1 MQINKYKLFV
11 FDELDSTNSEAIR
24 IAQNQKTNLN
34 CAVLAK
40 SQTSGRGRSG
50 KNWKSSAGNLHAS
63 LLIKPNKELELLPQ
77 LSFVTALA
85 VYDSIESSLRATKR
99 SVAIQKNNSWIP
111 LQARGM
117 TGTEIIH
124 TTTPCENDKIQLNSQ
139 SFRQDEF
146 KAEPAERIKIR
157 EHRRMPQNSLAS
169 SFVNDA
175 VKLKWPN
182 DVLIN
187 GKKISGILLE
197 SVKVEEDYYLIIGI
211 GINITHHPE
220 NIDQPTTSLSNEN
233 LPIMEPQ
240 ALLETLIDN
249 FEKYYQIWEKEGFAS
264 IRKKWLEHAY
274 KLHGNISIKYQNEII
289 GGIFKDIDSTGKI
302 ILQLPSKK
310 ILSLSTAELS
320 F

>member
-1 MQINKYKLFV
+1 MQINNYKLFV

-24 IAQNQKTNLN
+24 IAQSQKPNIN

-40 SQTSGRGRSG
+40 SQTRGRGRSG
-50 KNWKSSAGNLHAS
+50 KSWQSSTGNLHAS

-85 VYDSIESSLRATKR
+85 VYDSIESSLQEKTASFDEVSMQQHLRR
-99 SVAIQKNNSWIP
+99 
-111 LQARGM
+111 
-117 TGTEIIH
+117 
-124 TTTPCENDKIQLNSQ
+124 NDRIQLNSQ

-157 EHRRMPQNSLAS
+157 EHRRMSQNSLAS

-175 VKLKWPN
+175 VRLKWPN

-197 SVKVEEDYYLIIGI
+197 SVKVDDDYYLIIGI
-211 GINITHHPE
+211 GINITYHPE
-220 NIDQPTTSLSNEN
+220 NIDQPTTSLSAAN
-233 LPIMEPQ
+233 LPITEPQ
-240 ALLETLIDN
+240 VLLEILIDN
-249 FEKYYQIWEKEGFAS
+249 FEKYYQIWKKEGFAS
-264 IRKKWLEHAY
+264 IRKKWLQHAY
-274 KLHGNISIKYQNEII
+274 KLHKNISVKYQNEII
-289 GGIFKDIDSTGKI
+289 HGIFKDIDSTGKI
-302 ILQLPSKK
+302 ILQLPSNK